1 MEGRLK
7 DLSANGIIVKWIFN
21 KQDGRVLAYIR
32 VAKDRNKLQALV
44 NTVMNFRAA

>member
-7 DLSANGIIVKWIFN
+7 DLGVNGIILKWIFN
-21 KQDGRVLAYIR
+21 KQDGRVVDYIH
-32 VAKDRNKLQALV
+32 VDKDRNKLLSVV

>member
-7 DLSANGIIVKWIFN
+7 DLCANEIILKWIFN
-21 KQDGRVLAYIR
+21 KQDGRVVDYNH
-32 VAKDRNKLQALV
+32 VDKDRNKLLAVV